1 MDDATMDR
9 LFGWRQALDE
19 PIVLPLAIGL
29 AAVLVAAPIAAALLS
44 HIGRMEPALR
54 REIWKRYLAWLVMIP
69 AIVGPILLGAAWTI
83 GLLLLVAILCYREF
97 ARALGLFREKLMSAT
112 VVLGIAAVFFAVFDH
127 WYGLFVALPSLTLCV
142 IALAGILRDQPKGYV
157 QRVGLSVFSY
167 LLFGVCLGHL
177 AYLANDIGYRSLVL
191 LLIVAT
197 QMSDVFAF
205 SVGKTLGGPKLAP
218 GTSPNKTISGSIG
231 ALLLTTALVYVL
243 GTFVFR
249 GTPMDTPAHL
259 IGLGLILGLAAQAG
273 DLMISSVKRDVG
285 IKDMGVTIPGHGGV
299 LDRFNSVLLA
309 SPAFFHYVGYFNG
322 IGLESTPRILT
333 GGL

>member
-1 MDDATMDR
+1 MNDATLER

-29 AAVLVAAPIAAALLS
+29 GSVLAAAPMIVLLLS
-44 HIGRMEPALR
+44 RIGRMEPALR

-69 AIVGPILLGAAWTI
+69 VIVGPILLGAAWMI
-83 GLLLLVAILCYREF
+83 GLLLIVAMLCYREF

-112 VVLGIAAVFFAVFDH
+112 VVLGIAAIFFAVLDH
-127 WYGLFVALPSLTLCV
+127 WYGFFMALPSLTLCLM
-142 IALAGILRDQPKGYV
+142 ALGGILRDQPKGYM

-177 AYLANDIGYRSLVL
+177 AYLGNDDNYRSLIL
-191 LLIVAT
+191 LVIVAT

-205 SVGKTLGGPKLAP
+205 SVGKTLGGPKLVP
-218 GTSPNKTISGSIG
+218 GTSPNKTISGSVG
-231 ALLLTTALVYVL
+231 ALVLTTVLVYAL
-243 GTFVFR
+243 GSFVFQ
-249 GTPMDTPAHL
+249 GTPMGTLPHL
-259 IGLGLILGLAAQAG
+259 IGLGLILGAAAQAG

-285 IKDMGVTIPGHGGV
+285 IKDMGMTIPGHGGV

-309 SPAFFHYVGYFNG
+309 APAFFHYVGYFNG
-322 IGLESTPRILT
+322 IGLESPARIIT
-333 GGL
+333 GAP